1 MNIHLTLIT
10 IINFNHYTDEE
21 LFILLKQGDKRAFD
35 QIYDRF
41 WKRLFLTAY
50 KRIKSLEDS
59 KDLVQDLFASLWL
72 KRETIEIR
80 QTVAAYLF
88 TAIKYKVIN
97 YIESHIVRENYLKV
111 LKKTVE
117 DYDNST
123 NEKIYSHDLQNCID
137 QGINTLSPKVKEVFE
152 LSRNENLSIKEIAS
166 KLNVSDQTVKNQI
179 SKALKT
185 LKLHLNQLLSL
196 VIITNFL

>member
-1 MNIHLTLIT
+1 
-10 IINFNHYTDEE
+10 
-21 LFILLKQGDKRAFD
+21 
-35 QIYDRF
+35 
-41 WKRLFLTAY
+41 
-50 KRIKSLEDS
+50 
-59 KDLVQDLFASLWL
+59 VQDLFASLWL

>member
-1 MNIHLTLIT
+1 M
-10 IINFNHYTDEE
+10 
-21 LFILLKQGDKRAFD
+21 
-35 QIYDRF
+35 
-41 WKRLFLTAY
+41 
-50 KRIKSLEDS
+50 
-59 KDLVQDLFASLWL
+59 QDLFASLWL

-80 QTVAAYLF
+80 QTVTAYLF

-196 VIITNFL
+196 VIIANFL

>member
-1 MNIHLTLIT
+1 M
-10 IINFNHYTDEE
+10 
-21 LFILLKQGDKRAFD
+21 
-35 QIYDRF
+35 
-41 WKRLFLTAY
+41 
-50 KRIKSLEDS
+50 
-59 KDLVQDLFASLWL
+59 QDLFASLWL